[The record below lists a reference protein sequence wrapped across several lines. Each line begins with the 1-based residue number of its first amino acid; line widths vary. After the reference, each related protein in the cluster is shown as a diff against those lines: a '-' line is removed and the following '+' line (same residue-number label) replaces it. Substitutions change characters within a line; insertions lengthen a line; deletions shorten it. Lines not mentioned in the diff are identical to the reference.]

1 MGDEMPPEWMWPLS
15 DQLDEWFQEVDRKRK
30 SKYGGGPDTI
40 EEPDDMAQNELALAR
55 RRR

>member
-15 DQLDEWFQEVDRKRK
+15 DDLDEWFQDVERKRK
-30 SKYGGGPDTI
+30 VKYGGTDSI
-40 EEPDDMAQNELALAR
+40 EEPDDMAQNELSAR